1 MRIVWMMM
9 DHHVILVVV
18 VVVVVVV
25 HVAWMIHVVHT
36 TIRIVRRRRPKVR
49 RTLVLVHQL
58 W

>member
-9 DHHVILVVV
+9 DHHVIL

-49 RTLVLVHQL
+49 RTLLVVHRL